1 MSPWT
6 EGRQEIEG
14 TGSFQVFDPDQFR
27 GKVVMV
33 TGAGRGT
40 GPGGIGYNAAM
51 AFARAGAR
59 LAIVGRTEET
69 VRATAGEIEALGGE
83 VVTAIGDVSDPAVI
97 AGLFDSVVAR
107 FGRLDILINNA
118 GVSGEVRALVRI
130 PAKSFRY
137 AFNVHLHTV
146 TTTRLAARL
155 MRETGIEGTILN
167 IGTYFTSPHR
177 QILRPYPFRTPYT
190 GAQAWKLEHSRVS
203 AWELARDGIRVI
215 ALNLGPVEGGR
226 IDSIVYPLGALE
238 RGLWGRDVRGED
250 IRRKTEEMHPARRF
264 LTQDHAARS
273 ILALASGELRDSANG
288 TVVELAGGV
297 DYKVP
302 PQVAPPLLGGRLP
315 DLGGRQVVLIGR
327 PSEDQAATL
336 ALAFA
341 ACGAEVVLAAPDASG
356 ILSRLAAGKRPEEYT
371 DGQRALLG
379 RMRGIDLRPDDE
391 TAVASL
397 FERLTTP
404 AEGEQAGAGVGP
416 ASTLA
421 APGPLPAG
429 AGPDVVIA
437 LTGEVESPGAFADMT
452 READDALRERFAFE
466 PAGILRCAQ
475 AAMLLGGMR
484 RAAEERAA
492 AAQAGGAAAAA
503 PAVGAAA
510 LPVDER
516 FLSFRPFLALLERP
530 RGVASNAGVQRV
542 KGGWTPEE
550 EKTLQAGAQR
560 SQGSVIL
567 VGPRL
572 AREAS
577 DDASV
582 VGVLR
587 AGLQAIITSTAT
599 EMASARSPIRVNAV
613 FPGSDAGDASASRAA
628 LTALHLAADSHAGIT
643 GMIYFP
649 DERNAGIA
657 ADGALAGRTAVVTGG
672 GRNLGQAIAMR
683 LAREGARV
691 VVAGRGRADLDLTA
705 RAITALG
712 GRAQAVV
719 ADIAFPGERARILD
733 AARGADRGCGAA
745 GDNGRGAD
753 GDSGRGA
760 AGDGGRGVDL
770 WVNNAGIG
778 GAFATLGEIELDGD
792 ARWHQTLGVN
802 FAGAWLGM
810 VRAILDMRRRGARG
824 GVVNVSTFYAD
835 QPYVFRIPYT
845 VPKILLRR
853 TAALLADALK
863 PYGLF
868 VADIEPSLIDGPRFQ
883 WVARNYAE
891 QFKRHGAADP
901 LADPAVKGWFERLIP
916 DQAPQAAD
924 VAQAVLFAAQRGLT
938 GTGQEIAVST
948 LPRSPRAAGT
958 RGSGPRHPGRTV
970 VIVTTA
976 RDTAEIDR
984 VGSIAAWCLESGS
997 RRVIVAGDDGMMA
1010 RLGRRLSRGASDSSW
1025 WNLPVAPEADGR
1037 LEIRGIDAL
1046 SAAAMAEA
1054 FAGLDRVDAVFHVPS
1069 EPGAGERFV
1078 LFPADPALTGLG
1090 ADKIEARYR
1099 DHQRALSLFLDRQVT
1114 AGLIVAR
1121 QAARSLAPG
1130 GFFMV
1135 SRRRPRTA
1143 EAILATEA
1151 QRQIV
1156 RTAAE
1161 EFRLLGI
1168 DAHATFTHGIPS
1180 LGARL
1185 AALEAASA

>member
-1 MSPWT
+1 VTDVSPWT

-14 TGSFQVFDPDQFR
+14 KAKQEGGGAMPPGSFQMFDPDQFR
-27 GKVVMV
+27 DKVVLV
-33 TGAGRGT
+33 TGAGKGT

-59 LAIVGRTEET
+59 LAIVGRTGET
-69 VRATAGEIEALGGE
+69 VRATRCEIEALGGE
-83 VVTAIGDVSDPAVI
+83 VVEAIGDVSDPAVI
-97 AGLFDSVVAR
+97 AGLFDAVATR

-137 AFNVHLHTV
+137 AFNVHLHTM

-155 MRETGIEGTILN
+155 MRDRGIQGTILN

-190 GAQAWKLEHSRVS
+190 GAQAWKLEHARVS

-238 RGLWGRDVRGED
+238 RGLWGRDVRGDD

-264 LTQDHAARS
+264 LTQDDAARS
-273 ILALASGELRDSANG
+273 ILALASRELRDSANG

-302 PQVAPPLLGGRLP
+302 PQAAPPFLGGRLP
-315 DLGGRQVVLIGR
+315 DLGGRQVLLIGH
-327 PSEDQAATL
+327 PSEEQAATL
-336 ALAFA
+336 VLAFA
-341 ACGAEVVLAAPDASG
+341 ACGAAVVLAAPDASR
-356 ILSRLAAGKRPEEYT
+356 ILSSLAAGRAPLEYT
-371 DGQRALLG
+371 DGQRTLLG
-379 RMRGIDLRPDDE
+379 RVQAIDLKTDDDA
-391 TAVASL
+391 AVASL
-397 FERLTTP
+397 FDRLTTP
-404 AEGEQAGAGVGP
+404 ADAPQDGSVPPPAGAER
-416 ASTLA
+416 A
-421 APGPLPAG
+421 APGL
-429 AGPDVVIA
+429 DVVVA
-437 LTGEVESPGAFADMT
+437 LTGDIVSPGAFADLT
-452 READDALRERFAFE
+452 REEEDALKERFAFE
-466 PAGILRCAQ
+466 PAEILRCAQ
-475 AAMLLGGMR
+475 AAMLLRGMR

-492 AAQAGGAAAAA
+492 GARSSGATGAAAA
-503 PAVGAAA
+503 
-510 LPVDER
+510 DER

-530 RGVASNAGVQRV
+530 RGVASRTGIQRV
-542 KGGWTPEE
+542 KGGWTPDE
-550 EKTLQAGAQR
+550 EKTLQAGARQ
-560 SQGSVIL
+560 SQGSIIL

-572 AREAS
+572 ARAAA

-587 AGLQAIITSTAT
+587 AGLQAVVTSTAT
-599 EMASARSPIRVNAV
+599 EMASARSPIRVNAI

-628 LTALHLAADSHAGIT
+628 RTALHLAADSRASIA

-649 DERNAGIA
+649 DERNAGV
-657 ADGALAGRTAVVTGG
+657 ADEGALAGRTAVVTGG

-712 GRAQAVV
+712 GRAHAVA
-719 ADIAFPGERARILD
+719 ADIAFPGERARILE
-733 AARGADRGCGAA
+733 AAREASGEA
-745 GDNGRGAD
+745 GRGI
-753 GDSGRGA
+753 
-760 AGDGGRGVDL
+760 DL

-792 ARWHQTLGVN
+792 ARWHQTLAVN

-853 TAALLADALK
+853 TAALLADALR

-901 LADPAVKGWFERLIP
+901 LADPAVKAWFERLIP
-916 DQAPQAAD
+916 VQAPQARD

-948 LPRSPRAAGT
+948 LPRAPRASAT

-1037 LEIRGIDAL
+1037 LEIRGIDSL
-1046 SAAAMAEA
+1046 SAAAMADV
-1054 FAGLDRVDAVFHVPS
+1054 FAGLDRVDAVFHVPAD
-1069 EPGAGERFV
+1069 PGAAERFV
-1078 LFPADPALTGLG
+1078 LFPADPSLTGLG
-1090 ADKIEARYR
+1090 PEEIEARYR

-1114 AGLIVAR
+1114 TGLIVAR

-1143 EAILATEA
+1143 ETILATEA

-1168 DAHATFTHGIPS
+1168 DAHATFTHGVPALS
-1180 LGARL
+1180 ARL
-1185 AALEAASA
+1185 AAFQAASA